1 MGIFVGLIVVGWL
14 ICMKYLINEDKNT
27 RSQWRV
33 DSERYFEKESERK
46 RMGINYSPD
55 TIEPGYVS
63 EDELDSINQC
73 FENRES

>member
-14 ICMKYLINEDKNT
+14 IYIKYLINDDKNT

-33 DSERYFEKESERK
+33 DSERYFDKESERK

-55 TIEPGYVS
+55 TIEPEYVS
-63 EDELDSINQC
+63 EDELDSINQR
-73 FENRES
+73 FESHES